1 MTSLYNHLRDSN
13 SHGIPQAEAIQLF
26 VWIFCTKDF
35 LPPGLRALDLSK
47 AVLVDTFGQLSR
59 DGLVTERAGVRPGGS
74 DPGWENLVREFL
86 LGNLTTDPTF
96 PSRAGRYFRSERK
109 LG

>member
-1 MTSLYNHLRDSN
+1 MTSLYSHLRDSN
-13 SHGIPQAEAIQLF
+13 PHGIPQADAIQLF
-26 VWIFCTKDF
+26 VWIFCTKDV
-35 LPPGLRALDLSK
+35 LPPELRALDLSK

-59 DGLVTERAGVRPGGS
+59 DGLVTDGAGRGGS

-86 LGNLTTDPTF
+86 LGNLATDPTF
-96 PSRAGRYFRSERK
+96 PSRAGRYFRSASE